1 VYVRKPSF
9 RGDCEPGWLFIDAF
23 RREFPNCSA
32 RIKGERQVLVGLD
45 LLDVKDVSSLAVRRP
60 VDRGYTVAWDLQHE
74 IWARA
79 LRRLFQAPHLTAH
92 HGNVGLVL
100 TEPYLNLPVLRESA
114 FRVVFQELGFSSLV
128 MAPPAVLALHWF
140 AFLTNATAT
149 TVPTPF
155 PPMTRA
161 ATSAGCALVIDA
173 GFSFTHAVPIFDWHV
188 VPGGIRRIDLGG
200 KALTNYMKELVSY
213 RSINMMDESYLL
225 EYIKNQVC
233 FVSMDPDRDLK
244 AARRKDSPF
253 RKEWLLPDGVTS
265 VWGHDRDINEPKSP
279 NDPILSINNER
290 FMVPEALFNPTDL
303 GMNEA
308 GLAET
313 AFRAV
318 AGCHTHLHAL
328 LYSNVLIIGGTARC
342 PGFKERFE
350 AEFRCLV
357 PDEYMI
363 NVTLLEDP
371 HLAAWRGG
379 AVLASA
385 RHQQGTLE
393 FSRLA
398 VTKSEWQ
405 QYGAAAAG
413 KWDA

>member
-1 VYVRKPSF
+1 MMVVDVCR
-9 RGDCEPGWLFIDAF
+9 D
-23 RREFPNCSA
+23 FPNCSA

-60 VDRGYTVAWDLQHE
+60 VDRGYTVAWDLQKE

-79 LRRLFQAPHLTAH
+79 LRRLFPAQVTGHNGAI
-92 HGNVGLVL
+92 GLVL
-100 TEPYLNLPVLRESA
+100 TEPYLNLPSLREAA
-114 FRVVFQELGFSSLV
+114 FQVVFQELGFSSLL

-140 AFLTNATAT
+140 AFRANAAPSALPPLTQ
-149 TVPTPF
+149 
-155 PPMTRA
+155 A

-244 AARRKDSPF
+244 AARQRDSPF

-265 VWGHDRDINEPKSP
+265 VWGHDRDINEPKGP

-290 FMVPEALFNPTDL
+290 FMVPEALFNPLDL

-318 AGCHTHLHAL
+318 AGCHSHLHAL
-328 LYSNVLIIGGTARC
+328 MYANVLIIGGTSRC

-357 PDEYMI
+357 PDEFMI
-363 NVTLLEDP
+363 NVTLVEDP

-379 AVLASA
+379 AVLASTK
-385 RHQQGTLE
+385 HQHGSE

-405 QYGAAAAG
+405 QYGVAAAG